1 MRVERKDQGSLR
13 AQNKPRVACI
23 VGALFLCL
31 AALQVAPARSEG
43 SNKPRIIATTDGE
56 IDDRCSMVRFLLYA
70 NEWDIE
76 GIIISSSKFHWK
88 GHNWAGEKWI
98 DDDIDL
104 YAQSYDNLKQHAPGF
119 PTPQA
124 LKELVYVGNID
135 DVGEMGKDTPGSDRI
150 VEVLLDSEPGPVYL
164 QAWGGTNTIARALWK
179 IQHEHPEKMKM
190 VSQKAIIYIIL
201 DQDTTFRK
209 YIQPNWPDLMA
220 LGSFRQFAT
229 IAYRWDSIIPPAE
242 RKYYDARWM
251 NENILRGHGPL
262 CASYE
267 AHGDGKFRSEGD
279 SPAFMHQIRVGL
291 GSLEHP
297 SYGGWGGRF
306 AREKDTKNVWRG
318 AEDDGSWSKPI
329 WRWSEDFQNDW
340 AARADWCVK
349 SYDEANHNPKTVVN
363 GVGGRE
369 IVRIQAKP
377 GASVGLSAD
386 GSSDP
391 DGDWL
396 SYKWWY
402 YAEPSTFAD
411 EVMIDNAD
419 AKEATLKVPYD
430 SKANEFHIILT
441 MRDNGS
447 PNLFAYR
454 RVIVSSRAVVDDT
467 PPSAPKLMTVTAITE
482 TAVGWTWQPAQDRE
496 SGIRRYVIYRDG
508 KRVGESKSTRFTDTG
523 LCESTRYTYQIS
535 AVNGCSMEGPKS
547 GTARI
552 MTAPDKTPPAIEMV
566 AGTSEKIRVVFSE
579 PVDPASA
586 EDADNYKV
594 DAGVRISAASLGSD
608 QRSVTLTPSLMAD
621 GATHTL
627 TVRNI
632 SDRAK
637 VPNALASSRVP
648 FTYRVIAPLVCV
660 GVTDGETPVTFHGPI
675 KREKDGSLFFADGEP
690 WKWVT
695 VGKDGAPLKSL
706 EGLRSFT
713 VLGWAKA
720 TSLRTGS
727 GGNRIVFNLKYNR
740 SGMDLV
746 HHADG
751 RLRLAVN
758 EWPDGVSND
767 SSSGKI
773 RVGKWVFFAVSYDG
787 SKTQDNVRWYF
798 GDAATPAQLD
808 RATGYS
814 RGATGTGSGPL
825 TVGNYNTTIHQ
836 HGKDRQFRQ
845 HGKDRQFRGWL
856 RGVMI
861 FGSRADSRGA
871 LDRDTIRL
879 HQGTPGQARR

>member
-1 MRVERKDQGSLR
+1 VC
-13 AQNKPRVACI
+13 A
-23 VGALFLCL
+23 VGALLLCL
-31 AALQVAPARSEG
+31 AILPVASVRGEG
-43 SNKPRIIATTDGE
+43 GKKPRIIATTDGE

-76 GIIISSSKFHWK
+76 GIIICSSKFHWK
-88 GHNWAGEKWI
+88 GHDWAGEKWI
-98 DDDIDL
+98 DEDIDL
-104 YAQSYDNLKQHAPGF
+104 YARSYDNLKQHDPDF

-124 LKELVYVGNID
+124 LKKLIYVGNID

-150 VEVLLDSEPGPVYL
+150 VDVLLDDEPGPVYL

-179 IQHEHPEKMKM
+179 IQHKHPEKMKM

-209 YIQPNWPDLMA
+209 YIQPNWPDLMV

-242 RKYYDARWM
+242 RKYYDAKWM

-306 AREKDTKNVWRG
+306 VREKGTKNVWRG
-318 AEDDGSWSKPI
+318 AQDDGSWSKPI

-340 AARADWCVK
+340 AARADWCAK
-349 SYDEANHNPKTVVN
+349 SYDEANHNPKAVVS
-363 GVGGRE
+363 GVGGRD
-369 IVRIQAKP
+369 IVRIQAEA
-377 GASVGLSAD
+377 GSTVRLNAA

-391 DGDWL
+391 DGDRL
-396 SYKWWY
+396 TYRWWY

-411 EVMIDNAD
+411 GVATDNAD
-419 AKEATLKVPYD
+419 AKEATFKVPYD

-441 MRDNGS
+441 VRDNGS

-454 RVIVSSRAVVDDT
+454 RVIVSSPAVVDDT
-467 PPSAPKLMTVTAITE
+467 PPSAPKLMTVAAITE
-482 TAVGWTWQPAQDRE
+482 TQVSWTWQPAQDRE

-508 KRVGESKSTRFTDTG
+508 TGIGESTSTRFTDTG

-535 AVNGCSMEGPKS
+535 AVNGCLMEGAKS

-552 MTAPDKTPPAIEMV
+552 VTAPDKTPPAIETV
-566 AGTSEKIRVVFSE
+566 AGAGERIRVVFSE
-579 PVDPASA
+579 PVERSPAQNVS
-586 EDADNYKV
+586 NYSV
-594 DAGVRISAASLGSD
+594 EGGVSVSAATLASD
-608 QRSVTLTPSLMAD
+608 EQSVTLTPSAMTD
-621 GATHTL
+621 GADYTL
-627 TVRNI
+627 SVRNI
-632 SDRAK
+632 RDQAK
-637 VPNALASSRVP
+637 VPNTLASSRVR
-648 FTYRVIAPLVCV
+648 FTYRVIAPLMSV
-660 GVTDGETPVTFHGPI
+660 GITDGESPVQFHGPI
-675 KREKDGSLFFADGEP
+675 KRQKDGSLFFDDGEP

-695 VGKDGAPLKSL
+695 VGRDEKPLKVL

-713 VLGWAKA
+713 ILGWAKA

-727 GGNRIVFNLKYNR
+727 GGNRILFNLKYDR

-746 HHADG
+746 HHGDG

-773 RVGKWVFFAVSYDG
+773 KVGKWVFFAVSYDG

-798 GDAATPAQLD
+798 GDKTTLSKFD
-808 RATGYS
+808 RTTSYS
-814 RGATGTGSGPL
+814 RGPTGTGSGPL
-825 TVGNYNTTIHQ
+825 TVGNYNTTIH
-836 HGKDRQFRQ
+836 R

-861 FGSRADSRGA
+861 FGSHTDSRGA
-871 LDRDTIRL
+871 LDLDTIRL
-879 HQGTPGQARR
+879 HQGTPG